1 MPPVYRLSLISLLL
15 SLGLSA
21 CHQPESAAKT
31 EADVAEA
38 TAQGRARVDAAAAT
52 TVRDHIDN
60 LTKAQGGPLPTAAA
74 RQDLN
79 NVHHLASE
87 LAEANFRVAKER
99 CDAETGDA
107 RSDCLKLAKLHYDAA
122 IGEANS
128 RLKAGEA
135 ALQSGPPQ

>member
-1 MPPVYRLSLISLLL
+1 MIPAYRLSLTSLLL
-15 SLGLSA
+15 GLSLSA
-21 CHQPESAAKT
+21 CHQPESPAKT

-38 TAQGRARVDAAAAT
+38 TEQGRARVDAAAAA

-60 LTKAQGGPLPTAAA
+60 LTRAQGGPLPVAAA

-79 NVHHLASE
+79 NVHRLSTE
-87 LAEANFRVAKER
+87 LAEADYRVAKER
-99 CDAETGDA
+99 CDAEAGEA

-128 RLKAGEA
+128 RLRAGEA
-135 ALQSGPPQ
+135 DLQSRPPQ